1 MNKPREQKIETK
13 IYFKNDPIKNFG
25 NKSFRLKT

>member
-1 MNKPREQKIETK
+1 MNKPQEQKIETK

-25 NKSFRLKT
+25 NEKSLLG